1 MKSWL
6 LGVLIFVV
14 TLEAQGNITTYF
26 NQRSEASYTDPYR
39 LISRSGDNLEEV
51 LLSEIRSAK
60 KSIFIAV
67 QEFRLPLVAKA
78 LIEKSSEGVDVR
90 LVIEHD
96 YNFNVLSQKDSTIE
110 GEYEASKLTEL
121 RAFIDVNKDGR
132 IQLEELH
139 NRDAIYMIQKSSIK
153 ILDDT
158 SDSSQG
164 SGLMHHK
171 FMVIDGKTTIVST
184 ANFTMSCIHG
194 DVLSPK
200 SRGNSNSMTLIQSG
214 SVAKIFT
221 DEFMQIWGNGKRGNF
236 GQNKSYRGPMTTT
249 VKGKKITI
257 QFSPT
262 SERFKWEESVNG
274 LIAQQ
279 IKKAK
284 SSIKGALFV
293 FSDQKIADAML
304 EKKINGVKIGI
315 LGEPKFAY
323 RDYSEFLD
331 LMGIKL
337 LSTKCVYEP
346 FNNPWETP
354 SEEVGVTILASG
366 DVLHHKFGVIDHKT
380 VIVGSQNW
388 SSAANY
394 VNDETLLV
402 IEDEEVANYFTQE
415 YSRLKMKARLG
426 PTKWLHDQVRN
437 SEESCSY
444 YSSY

>member
-6 LGVLIFVV
+6 LGALIIFV
-14 TLEAQGNITTYF
+14 TFEAQGNITTYF
-26 NQRSEASYTDPYR
+26 NQRREALYTDPYR
-39 LISRSGDNLEEV
+39 LISRPGDNLEEV
-51 LLSEIRSAK
+51 LISEIRSAR
-60 KSIFIAV
+60 KSIYIAV

-78 LIEKSSEGVDVR
+78 LIQKSQEGVDVR

-96 YNFNVLSQKDSTIE
+96 YNFNVLSQKDSNID

-132 IQLEELH
+132 IQLEELQT
-139 NRDAIYMIQKSSIK
+139 RDAIYMIQKSSIK

-194 DVLSPK
+194 DVLAPQ

-214 SVAKIFT
+214 NVAKIFT
-221 DEFMQIWGNGKRGNF
+221 DEFMQLWGNGKRGNF
-236 GQNKSYRGPMTTT
+236 GQNKSYRGPMTTS
-249 VKGKKITI
+249 VKGKNITI

-284 SSIKGALFV
+284 STIKGALFV
-293 FSDQKIADAML
+293 FSDQKLADAML
-304 EKKINGVKIGI
+304 DKNINGVKIGI
-315 LGEPKFAY
+315 LGEPKFAFRY
-323 RDYSEFLD
+323 YSEFLD

-337 LSTKCVYEP
+337 LSSKCVYES
-346 FNNPWETP
+346 FNNPWERP
-354 SEEVGVTILASG
+354 EQEVGVTTLASG
-366 DVLHHKFGVIDHKT
+366 DVLHHKFAVVDDKT

-394 VNDETLLV
+394 INDETLLV
-402 IEDEEVANYFTQE
+402 IEDEESSNQFTQE
-415 YSRLKMKARLG
+415 YSRLKFKARLG
-426 PTKWLHDQVRN
+426 PSQWLYTQVRN
-437 SEESCSY
+437 LEESCF
-444 YSSY
+444 YSSSY